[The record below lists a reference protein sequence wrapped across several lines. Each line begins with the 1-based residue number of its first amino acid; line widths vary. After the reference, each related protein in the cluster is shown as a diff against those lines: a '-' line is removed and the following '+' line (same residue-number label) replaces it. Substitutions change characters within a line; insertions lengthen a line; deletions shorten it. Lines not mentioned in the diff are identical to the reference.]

1 MKDDDYLVTM
11 SSYVIYVTASYI
23 CPWCFY
29 QTWHDITK
37 LIELSVNFKILLN
50 KSDTKQVAR
59 WATIAHNGASKMF
72 VDTIIYDAQRHVT
85 LNLKQ

>member
-29 QTWHDITK
+29 QTLHDITK
-37 LIELSVNFKILLN
+37 LTELNVNFQSDAFNPLLGFFLSVVSYLSYVAPGDEITPCIKIN
-50 KSDTKQVAR
+50 KPLIV
-59 WATIAHNGASKMF
+59 
-72 VDTIIYDAQRHVT
+72 
-85 LNLKQ
+85 